1 MKNKYITLFLIVF
14 SLTFIFGFFFY
25 SIYIDEVWNYGF
37 AYSISKGLIT
47 YKDFNM
53 VITPLYPFLLSFFIN
68 LFGNYLYSMYIF
80 NSLIASLIFIIMFK
94 SFKYKS
100 LIIYPL
106 VLFIIGLGYN
116 LFATFLAFLIII
128 FCKYKYKYKY
138 TDVILGVL
146 VSFLFLTKQNI
157 GLVFLIPLFFYSKS
171 FKSFILRLVSFIVPL
186 LLFLVYLI
194 INSAFYSFIDYCFLG
209 LFDFASKNTMYF
221 LIWLWLPIVFYL
233 IYKLIKSKFQ
243 DEECMYVLCFQMMA
257 YPLFDIFHFNI
268 SFILFIFYFLGKV
281 NFNKFKQSVYVTLS
295 FVFLIF
301 LTIFSFNGFVYG
313 NRKNSFLYMRLL
325 GSNVENGILELEDY
339 VYYNSYL
346 FNNDFDNF
354 YVFDDLSYLIKLD
367 MNLQI
372 SKYDLINN
380 GNMGYKGEYKII
392 QELKDKCL
400 NNSCMFVLP
409 KNEVDNQ
416 INKSILNYVKDN
428 YNYID
433 SVNIFDI
440 YVSGGY
446 DE

>member
-1 MKNKYITLFLIVF
+1 MKKKYIILFLIVF
-14 SLTFIFGFFFY
+14 LLTFIFGFFFY

-37 AYSISKGLIT
+37 AYSISKGLIP

-53 VITPLYPFLLSFFIN
+53 IITPLYPFLLSFFIN

-94 SFKYKS
+94 KIKYKS

-116 LFATFLAFLIII
+116 LFAIFLALLIVML
-128 FCKYKYKYKY
+128 CKYKYKY
-138 TDVILGVL
+138 TNVILGIL

-157 GLVFLIPLFFYSKS
+157 GFVFLIPLFFYSKS
-171 FKSFILRLVSFIVPL
+171 FKDFILRLFSFSVPI
-186 LLFLVYLI
+186 LLFLVYLEF
-194 INSAFYSFIDYCFLG
+194 NGALYNFIDYCFLG
-209 LFDFASKNTMYF
+209 LFDFASKNIMYF

-233 IYKLIKSKFQ
+233 IYKLFKSKFI

-281 NFNKFKQSVYVTLS
+281 NLNKFKQSIYVILS
-295 FVFLIF
+295 FLFLIC

-313 NRKNSFLYMRLL
+313 SRKSSFLYMRLL
-325 GSNVENGILELEDY
+325 GNNVENGILELEDY
-339 VYYNSYL
+339 VYSNLYL
-346 FNNDFDNF
+346 FDNDFDNF
-354 YVFDDLSYLIKLD
+354 YIFDDLSYLIKLD

-372 SKYDLINN
+372 GKYDLINN
-380 GNMGYKGEYKII
+380 GNMGYRGENNII
-392 QELKDKCL
+392 EKLEEKCS

-416 INKSILNYVKDN
+416 INKSILKYVKDN
-428 YNYID
+428 YIKINNI
-433 SVNIFDI
+433 NIFDI
-440 YVSGGY
+440 YVSGDY
-446 DE
+446 YE